1 MIKFKVEGEYMKIK
15 IVNQSSNPLP
25 EYKTLGASGM
35 DLLANNEAPIVIKP
49 MERTLVPTGLFVEIP
64 LGYEGQVRARSGLS
78 IKNGITL
85 VNCVGTIDSDYRGEL
100 KIPVINLSDE
110 AFEINKG
117 DRIAQLIISRYERI
131 NWETVDSVEET
142 DRGIGGFGSTGV

>member
-1 MIKFKVEGEYMKIK
+1 MTIK
-15 IVNQSSNPLP
+15 IVNTSKNPLP

-35 DLLANNEAPIVIKP
+35 DLLANNPSPIIIMP
-49 MERTLVPTGLFVEIP
+49 MERTLIPTGLFVEIP

-100 KIPVINLSDE
+100 QIPIINLGDE
-110 AFEINKG
+110 PFEIKQG
-117 DRIAQLIISRYERI
+117 DRIAQQIGRASCRER
-131 NWETVDSVEET
+131 V
-142 DRGIGGFGSTGV
+142 

>member
-1 MIKFKVEGEYMKIK
+1 MKIK
-15 IVNQSSNPLP
+15 IVNTSNNPLP

-35 DLLANNEAPIVIKP
+35 DLLANNEQPITLKP
-49 MERTLVPTGLFVEIP
+49 MERTLVPTGLFLEIP

-100 KIPVINLSDE
+100 KIPVINLGDE
-110 AFEINKG
+110 AFEIKFG
-117 DRIAQLIISRYERI
+117 DRIAQLIIAKYEWCE
-131 NWETVDSVEET
+131 WETVDSVEESH
-142 DRGIGGFGSTGV
+142 RGTGGFGSTGV

>member
-1 MIKFKVEGEYMKIK
+1 MQIK
-15 IVNQSSNPLP
+15 IVNTSSNPLP
-25 EYKTLGASGM
+25 EYKTKGSSGM
-35 DLLANNEAPIVIKP
+35 DLLANNDEAITIQP

-100 KIPVINLSDE
+100 KIPVINLGQE
-110 AFEINKG
+110 TFTIKKG
-117 DRIAQLIISRYERI
+117 DRIAQLVIAKYESI
-131 NWETVDSVEET
+131 TWTEADVVEET
-142 DRGIGGFGSTGV
+142 ERGAGGFGSTGV